1 MPPSDDSAGDNY
13 SFQIPKRQRDG
24 RVGQTVQHIHRSLLN
39 ASKSPLKRKRDAAAA
54 AATAAAA
61 AAAAA
66 EEGIQVSGG
75 TRMMSGPALP
85 TAAELMEAMTAAPAL
100 PVDGV
105 SSDSDS
111 DSDDDEIGPGPVPS
125 TSSATTGVPL
135 GADYKQAAV
144 AFGNPRSDSTE
155 AGPVEGGR
163 EEWMMSMG
171 ESKSLVEALGGG
183 EGGRGEQ
190 KSRKFESGKQ
200 AKKDAAKVRHVSCCR
215 FTN

>member
-1 MPPSDDSAGDNY
+1 M
-13 SFQIPKRQRDG
+13 
-24 RVGQTVQHIHRSLLN
+24 QHIHRSLLN
-39 ASKSPLKRKRDAAAA
+39 ASRSPLKRKRDA
-54 AATAAAA
+54 AAAA

-66 EEGIQVSGG
+66 EEGIQV
-75 TRMMSGPALP
+75 SGPALP